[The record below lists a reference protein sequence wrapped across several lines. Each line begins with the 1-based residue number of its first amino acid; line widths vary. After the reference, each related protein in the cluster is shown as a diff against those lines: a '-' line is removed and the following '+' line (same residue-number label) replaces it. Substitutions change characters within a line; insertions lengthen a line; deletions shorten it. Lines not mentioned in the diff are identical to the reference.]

1 MNSKIENYD
10 PQKLE
15 KNIQN
20 YWKEKELYRANFNG
34 KDGKKKYYA
43 CSMLPYPSGKLHM
56 GHVRNY
62 TINDVIARWKRM
74 KGFQV
79 LMPMGWD
86 AFGLPAENAAL
97 NQKKSPAQWT
107 EENISTMKKQLK
119 SLGFAI
125 DWSRE
130 INTSSPDYY
139 KWSQLLFL
147 KMLKNGIAYKKSGVV
162 NWDPV
167 DKTVL
172 ANEQVIDG
180 KGWRSG
186 APVEKREIPMYY
198 LAITKYTDELLD
210 GLDKLEWPLQVLSMQ
225 KNWIGKSEGLRFS
238 FRLNEKLASNA
249 YGKNDRIYVFTT
261 RPDTIMGAT
270 FIALSADH
278 VISKNIIKNNE
289 KIRLFIDKHW
299 GEPTSSEVEQS
310 RQEKVGIDTG
320 EFGIHPIS
328 GERIPIW
335 IANYVLSG
343 YGDGAVMGVPAHDE
357 RDFLFAKKYDI
368 KIVQVLKKSDVNSTK
383 TFDPLLWKEWY
394 ASKENCICINSG
406 PYEGMEAHKAS
417 KQIIEDLSKQGIGEK
432 KTQIR
437 LRDWGIS
444 RQRYWGT
451 PIPVVKCRS
460 CGDVPVN
467 EDQLPVILPKHL
479 KPKGVG
485 NPLTDCVE
493 FLKTCC
499 PVCGK
504 EARRETDTMDTFV
517 DSSWYFMRYCC
528 PQEKEQIFNEE
539 IDYWMPIDQYIG
551 GIEHAIL
558 HLLYA
563 RFWTKVTRDLNLIK
577 IDEPFTKLLTQGMVL
592 NQTFFRES
600 KNGTAKT
607 YFNPSKIILDKDNK
621 GRVVS
626 ATNADDGLSVQ
637 LGKIEKMSKS
647 KNNGVDP
654 TVLIEKYGA
663 DTCRVF
669 TMFAAPPENTLEWSE
684 DGVEGS
690 FRFVK
695 RLWAFHVKNYDFL
708 KATHYPSG
716 EQPEITENGHK
727 LKKACHEILSQA
739 SYDMERFQFNTVV
752 SATMKLLNTIDLFL
766 QQSNCNKEPFT
777 KKDSLILVES
787 FSILLRVLYPIAPHI
802 CCYIWN
808 NVGYENAFGALV
820 DSEWPIVDEKAL
832 QQDFVDITI
841 QINGK
846 SRGRIKIPSSASDEQ
861 VLKIAQESK
870 EYQKYCQTKD
880 IRRTIIVPNRLI
892 NIVLKK

>member
-1 MNSKIENYD
+1 
-10 PQKLE
+10 
-15 KNIQN
+15 
-20 YWKEKELYRANFNG
+20 
-34 KDGKKKYYA
+34 
-43 CSMLPYPSGKLHM
+43 
-56 GHVRNY
+56 
-62 TINDVIARWKRM
+62 
-74 KGFQV
+74 
-79 LMPMGWD
+79 
-86 AFGLPAENAAL
+86 
-97 NQKKSPAQWT
+97 
-107 EENISTMKKQLK
+107 
-119 SLGFAI
+119 
-125 DWSRE
+125 
-130 INTSSPDYY
+130 
-139 KWSQLLFL
+139 
-147 KMLKNGIAYKKSGVV
+147 
-162 NWDPV
+162 
-167 DKTVL
+167 
-172 ANEQVIDG
+172 
-180 KGWRSG
+180 
-186 APVEKREIPMYY
+186 
-198 LAITKYTDELLD
+198 
-210 GLDKLEWPLQVLSMQ
+210 
-225 KNWIGKSEGLRFS
+225 
-238 FRLNEKLASNA
+238 
-249 YGKNDRIYVFTT
+249 
-261 RPDTIMGAT
+261 
-270 FIALSADH
+270 
-278 VISKNIIKNNE
+278 
-289 KIRLFIDKHW
+289 
-299 GEPTSSEVEQS
+299 
-310 RQEKVGIDTG
+310 
-320 EFGIHPIS
+320 
-328 GERIPIW
+328 
-335 IANYVLSG
+335 
-343 YGDGAVMGVPAHDE
+343 
-357 RDFLFAKKYDI
+357 
-368 KIVQVLKKSDVNSTK
+368 
-383 TFDPLLWKEWY
+383 
-394 ASKENCICINSG
+394 
-406 PYEGMEAHKAS
+406 
-417 KQIIEDLSKQGIGEK
+417 
-432 KTQIR
+432 
-437 LRDWGIS
+437 
-444 RQRYWGT
+444 
-451 PIPVVKCRS
+451 
-460 CGDVPVN
+460 
-467 EDQLPVILPKHL
+467 
-479 KPKGVG
+479 
-485 NPLTDCVE
+485 
-493 FLKTCC
+493 
-499 PVCGK
+499 
-504 EARRETDTMDTFV
+504 
-517 DSSWYFMRYCC
+517 
-528 PQEKEQIFNEE
+528 
-539 IDYWMPIDQYIG
+539 
-551 GIEHAIL
+551 
-558 HLLYA
+558 
-563 RFWTKVTRDLNLIK
+563 
-577 IDEPFTKLLTQGMVL
+577 MVL